1 LRSFAETA
9 KAAPIII
16 TRPGFTNVKETIMAE
31 NFRQGDRVEWHNSPQ
46 MTSDPQDLKRAKFE
60 HGSGSEHSPTDDA
73 GEGAIPND
81 HR

>member
-1 LRSFAETA
+1 
-9 KAAPIII
+9 
-16 TRPGFTNVKETIMAE
+16 MAE

-46 MTSDPQDLKRAKFE
+46 MTSDPQGLKRAKIE
-60 HGSGSEHSPTDDA
+60 HGSGNEHSPTDDA